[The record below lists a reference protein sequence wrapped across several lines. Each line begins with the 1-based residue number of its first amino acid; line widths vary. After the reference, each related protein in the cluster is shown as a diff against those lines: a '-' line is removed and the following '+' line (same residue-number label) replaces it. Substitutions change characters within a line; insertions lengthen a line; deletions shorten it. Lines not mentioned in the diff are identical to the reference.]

1 MQDSI
6 VLQKDRAK
14 VKLVMNFEDFHVNIV
29 DYLVEEEP
37 YNEFTYLVRMELELT
52 SSNHKSDVANL
63 KATYD
68 VTYNWIERMWNPLDF
83 IIRNNEF
90 TDRLY
95 QLLESNAMR
104 EDSVI
109 VALL

>member
-6 VLQKDRAK
+6 ILQKDRRK

-37 YNEFTYLVRMELELT
+37 YNEFAYLVRMELELT
-52 SSNHKSDVANL
+52 SSNHNSDVENL
-63 KATYD
+63 KVTYD
-68 VTYNWIERMWNPLDF
+68 VIYNWRECMWNPLDF
-83 IIRNNEF
+83 TIRNNEF
-90 TDRLY
+90 TDKLY
-95 QLLESNAMR
+95 QLLESNAKSI
-104 EDSVI
+104 DSVI